1 MLDIDPSLRFWSWS
15 FLSVYLAMMIVI
27 GFIGMRRVKS
37 SDDFAT
43 ARASYGPIFLAL
55 ALSATTAS
63 GGTFIGLPAL
73 AYEAG
78 LAALW
83 YAVVYPIA
91 IYIGVILALR
101 AVRRAGERFGNRSMP
116 EYLGDRFQSDALRV
130 IVAVFSLM
138 LMFYLAAQLLSGA
151 ILFTKMMGIELF
163 PALLVTAVILLVY
176 IVVGGAHADIMTDGV
191 QGALML
197 LLAVAVV
204 VMVFS
209 GYGVA
214 GGYAGVLENLHDQ
227 DPNLTAILY
236 PGHPILGSWWAIF
249 AIAATHAP
257 VGLLPHI
264 GNKLWALRSD
274 RDQRRFIIIAFACAA
289 LLSAITLSGLLARAV
304 LGDVL
309 LSGDGN
315 PNDALPMLFIA
326 LMPPWLA
333 GLIGASV
340 LAAVMSTADGLLV
353 STSQI
358 FANDIYRRTL
368 VPRMRLQPSA
378 QEVDRV
384 GLKISRVATIVI
396 TAAAIAV
403 AWVSQSMNI
412 AVLVW
417 TGIGGL
423 SAALAGPMFVGILW
437 RDTTRAGALAGFIS
451 GGLVFVVLKSQI
463 IDAAWFASPALQ
475 WLAAQ
480 GANPFACAT
489 LGGACSIVVI
499 YLVSLVTE
507 PPDAAHLAKVFDSS
521 LGVVDE
527 QTAA

>member
-1 MLDIDPSLRFWSWS
+1 MIEIDPTLRYWGWG
-15 FLSVYLAMMIVI
+15 FLTLYGGMMFVI
-27 GFIGMRRVKS
+27 GIIGMRRVNS

-43 ARASYGPIFLAL
+43 ARGAYGPVFLAL
-55 ALSATTAS
+55 ALSATSAS
-63 GGTFIGLPAL
+63 GGTFIGLPAM

-78 LAALW
+78 LSAIW
-83 YAVVYPIA
+83 YAVVYPPA
-91 IYIGVILALR
+91 IYVGVILALR

-130 IVAVFSLM
+130 IVALFSLM

-151 ILFTKMMGIELF
+151 VLFTKMMGIGLL
-163 PALLVTAVILLVY
+163 PALVVSALILLVY
-176 IVVGGAHADIMTDGV
+176 IVIGGAHADIMTDGV

-197 LLAVAVV
+197 VLALAVV
-204 VMVFS
+204 VMFIN

-214 GGYAGVLENLHDQ
+214 GGFDGMIETLNALDPDLTRVLH
-227 DPNLTAILY
+227 PT
-236 PGHPILGSWWAIF
+236 HPILNSWWAIF

-274 RDQRRFIIIAFACAA
+274 REQVQFVVIAFSCAA
-289 LLSAITLSGLLARAV
+289 LLAAITVGGVLARAV
-304 LGDVL
+304 LGDTL
-309 LSGDGN
+309 LVPGAN

-326 LMPPWLA
+326 LLPPWLA
-333 GLIGASV
+333 ALIGAGV

-353 STSQI
+353 SSSQI

-368 VPRMRLQPSA
+368 APRLRPQPSA
-378 QEVDRV
+378 TEIDRM
-384 GLKISRVATIVI
+384 GLRISRIATIVI
-396 TAAAIAV
+396 TVAAIAV
-403 AWVSQSMNI
+403 AWASQTMNI

-437 RDTTRAGALAGFIS
+437 RQSTRAGALCAFLS
-451 GGLVFVVLKSQI
+451 GGLVFVLLKSEI
-463 IDAAWFASPALQ
+463 IDGAWFGDGPMGSTLA

-480 GANPFACAT
+480 GVNPFACAT
-489 LGGACSIVVI
+489 LGGFVSIAVI
-499 YLVSLVTE
+499 YVVSLFTE
-507 PPDAAHLAKVFDSS
+507 PLDADHLAKVFD
-521 LGVVDE
+521 
-527 QTAA
+527 A